1 MRHPTALISI
11 VVLAGTMALGIS
23 SVEAAG
29 VILRDRFPGSKCCH
43 MRFPAISENTP
54 GEGRAVFDDESST
67 AVFDTSLPCDYDP
80 VNCCAHF
87 CDDVTLS
94 LGCSE
99 HRTRD
104 LR

>member
-1 MRHPTALISI
+1 MKNTRALLSGLF
-11 VVLAGTMALGIS
+11 LAGSLALGIS
-23 SVEAAG
+23 SVQAEG

-54 GEGRAVFDDESST
+54 GGGRAVFNDESS
-67 AVFDTSLPCDYDP
+67 AGVFDGSMPCDYDP

-94 LGCSE
+94 YGCSE
-99 HRTRD
+99 HRARD